1 MGLLAELGIEAEAV
15 VVNNQRNDDAFD
27 ERLPNPG
34 LFDHVLVRARIDGKQ
49 YWMDGTLPPVAIPAL
64 DPVIDYRWV
73 LPLSAR
79 GSNLETREWPP
90 AERPDEINLYEIDA
104 RA

>member
-1 MGLLAELGIEAEAV
+1 MRISDWSSDVCSSYL
-15 VVNNQRNDDAFD
+15 FD

-79 GSNLETREWPP
+79 GSNLEKREWRP
-90 AERPDEINLYEIDA
+90 AERPDENG
-104 RA
+104 RAACREREGKSV